1 MNMFIVKKLIHLVV
15 IIMCLLVIPSTNF
28 AQALTQT
35 IRGIVKDANNSTG
48 LVGVT
53 IQLAGKEIGTATSE
67 DGTFRLEE
75 VPVGRYTLEASY
87 IGYSTAVVSELLLE
101 SGKEMVLEIQ
111 LETGNENLAEV
122 LVKGNLPNRRRKV
135 YPAHELFTIEET
147 LRLPSTFFDPARL
160 ATFYAGVANPNDQA
174 NHLIVRGNSPNNNSW
189 RLEGVEI
196 VNPNHLSNAG
206 TNTDRPAK
214 SGGGVNILSA
224 QMLGNTTFMRGAFPA
239 EMGNVLS
246 SVMDMSLRT
255 GNNQQTEFT
264 GQVGVIGID
273 LAAEGPL
280 SKNKK
285 ASYLANYRYSFLGIL
300 GAAGVDLGDEAI
312 NFQDLAVTLHFPVTT
327 QSNLTLF
334 GFMGNSKNEFTA
346 KPMEEIA
353 IQKDFFNILFE
364 SNMQAGGL
372 KYTNT
377 INNQWK
383 WGLTSVFSATES
395 VRSSEL
401 TTLPA
406 IQEFEQTDLNTQK
419 FSTNAFAQ
427 YHLNSTKSLK
437 FGAVITQLEDR
448 NNAFSFLTNDNLAAG
463 NISGTIWQPY
473 ANWSTNWSNL
483 SLEAGVRY
491 LYFGYNSTTSFEPTL
506 QLQWSLTNTQRLGAG
521 YGKNSQRQL
530 PEVYGLGTGPL
541 AENRE
546 LELTKSH
553 QTSLWY
559 EKIWNTT
566 RFKIEAYSQ
575 FLYDVPIAKNESNS
589 FSTLNTF
596 EETINQVLVNEGT
609 GTNYGIELTAQKYF
623 SNNSFWLTNVSL
635 FDATYKGSDGI
646 KRDTRFNGNYIVNA
660 AYGKEFPYSKKG
672 KDMILGV
679 NLHATV
685 AGGLR
690 ETPIN
695 ATASEL
701 AGRTIFD
708 TQTAFSLQQNTFFK
722 TDLRVYWKR
731 NKKKFS
737 STLALDIQNLTNQ
750 QNPSFQYYDTF
761 LKEITQEYK
770 LGLLPILS
778 YRVEF

>member
-1 MNMFIVKKLIHLVV
+1 
-15 IIMCLLVIPSTNF
+15 
-28 AQALTQT
+28 
-35 IRGIVKDANNSTG
+35 
-48 LVGVT
+48 
-53 IQLAGKEIGTATSE
+53 
-67 DGTFRLEE
+67 
-75 VPVGRYTLEASY
+75 
-87 IGYSTAVVSELLLE
+87 
-101 SGKEMVLEIQ
+101 MVLEIQ
-111 LETGNENLAEV
+111 LQPANENLTEV
-122 LVKGNLPNRRRKV
+122 IVRGNLPNRSRKV

-174 NHLIVRGNSPNNNSW
+174 NHLSVRGNSPNNNSW

-246 SVMDMSLRT
+246 SVMDMSLRI
-255 GNNQQTEFT
+255 GNNQKTEFT
-264 GQVGVIGID
+264 GQLGVIGVD

-312 NFQDLAVTLHFPVTT
+312 NFQDLALTLHFPINPR
-327 QSNLTLF
+327 SELTVF
-334 GFMGNSKNEFTA
+334 GFMGNSQNEFTA
-346 KPMEEIA
+346 KPMEEVA
-353 IQKDFFNILFE
+353 IQKDLFNILFE

-372 KYTNT
+372 KYTQT
-377 INNQWK
+377 LSDQWK

-395 VRSSEL
+395 VRSSAL
-401 TTLPA
+401 DSLATA
-406 IQEFEQTDLNTQK
+406 SAFEKTDLYTQK

-427 YHLNSTKSLK
+427 YRLNSQNR
-437 FGAVITQLEDR
+437 FQVGVVITQLEDR
-448 NNAFSFLTNDNLAAG
+448 NNAFSFIANENLAAG
-463 NISGTIWQPY
+463 SITGTISQPY
-473 ANWSTNWSNL
+473 VNLSKNWSNV
-483 SLEAGVRY
+483 SLELGARY
-491 LYFGYNSTTSFEPTL
+491 LYFSYNSTTSFEPTA
-506 QLQWSLTNTQRLGAG
+506 QLQWSLGNNQRLGAG
-521 YGKNSQRQL
+521 YSKSSQRQL
-530 PEVYGLGTGPL
+530 PEVYGLESGSL
-541 AENRE
+541 AENQL

-553 QTSLWY
+553 QSSLWY

-566 RFKIEAYSQ
+566 RIKVEAYSQ
-575 FLYDVPIAKNESNS
+575 FLFDVPIAKNEANS

-596 EETINQVLVNEGT
+596 EEIINQVLVNEGT
-609 GTNYGIELTAQKYF
+609 GTNYGIELSAQKYF
-623 SNNSFWLTNVSL
+623 SDNSFWLSNLSL

-646 KRDTRFNGNYIVNA
+646 KRDTRFNGNYIFNA
-660 AYGKEFPYSKKG
+660 AYGREFPYSKKG

-679 NLHATV
+679 NLHATI

-690 ETPIN
+690 ETPID
-695 ATASEL
+695 ATASAL
-701 AGRTIFD
+701 AQRTVFD
-708 TQTAFSLQQNTFFK
+708 TQAAFTLQQNTFFK
-722 TDLRVYWKR
+722 TDLRIYWKR
-731 NKKKFS
+731 NRKKFS

-750 QNPSFQYYDTF
+750 QNPSFQFYDTF
-761 LKEITQEYK
+761 LQEITQEYK